1 MKSYTVI
8 EIEFSKLKSFCT
20 AVSQKN
26 ITVYKVRRKGKSV
39 FISID
44 IKDEKSVFA
53 ILNELCY
60 NYKIVAKYG
69 YGNNL
74 KKLSKRPGLVFGL
87 IISIVMC
94 FFFSNT
100 VLDIRYVG
108 EASLHRQE
116 VSAILEELGIKKGMF
131 TFFLDTETIENAV
144 TKVDGISFGQVQ
156 LKGSVLFVGGQ
167 KQLDEPDIEDTTD
180 YSPIV
185 AQCNGIITRV
195 VVQSGTA
202 LVKQGQTVKAG
213 DVLIAPYTVSQQ
225 GEETVFNPCYAKGDV
240 YAKVYYSQ
248 SSIFYPE
255 IITQERTGNK
265 KTFTDIAIFGKTLS
279 GKKEI
284 PFENFESVV
293 SVTKSKSIIPFEIIT
308 TTYYETQSV
317 KIVRTFEEAYPEII
331 NGLYEKLNIASTG
344 DTLIKKWEII
354 NKKGDNFVIE
364 VFYETEKLINE
375 R

>member
-1 MKSYTVI
+1 M
-8 EIEFSKLKSFCT
+8 
-20 AVSQKN
+20 
-26 ITVYKVRRKGKSV
+26 
-39 FISID
+39 
-44 IKDEKSVFA
+44 FA

-248 SSIFYPE
+248 SSVFYPE